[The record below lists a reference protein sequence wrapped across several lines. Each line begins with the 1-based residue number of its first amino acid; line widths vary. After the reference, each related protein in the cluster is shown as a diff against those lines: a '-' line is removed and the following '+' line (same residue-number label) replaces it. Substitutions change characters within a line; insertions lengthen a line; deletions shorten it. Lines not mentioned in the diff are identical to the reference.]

1 MESANIN
8 IHSDLIER
16 CKNGEETAFRDIY
29 RLYNKAM
36 YNLCLRITGSVEE
49 AEDVLQ
55 EAFISAFRKIDSF
68 ENRSSFGA
76 WLKRIVINRALNHM
90 NRQNIVWND
99 FEEDKLQIAEPE
111 IVDLRAIDL
120 KVENVKRAINKLPD
134 GYRTV
139 LSLYLLEGYDHKE
152 ISEVLDISE
161 STSKTQYIRAKKKLR
176 TLLSE
181 EVYHA

>member
-1 MESANIN
+1 LGPVNIN
-8 IHSDLIER
+8 IHSDLIEQ
-16 CKNGEETAFRDIY
+16 CKKGEETAFRDIY

-36 YNLCLRITGSVEE
+36 FNLCLRITGNVAE

-68 ENRSSFGA
+68 ENRYSFGA
-76 WLKRIVINRALNHM
+76 WLRRIVINSAVNHM
-90 NRQNIVWND
+90 NKQKIDWIDIND
-99 FEEDKLQIAEPE
+99 DKLQIADPE
-111 IVDLRAIDL
+111 VVDIKAIDF
-120 KVENVKRAINKLPD
+120 KIENIKIAINKLPD

-139 LSLYLLEGYDHKE
+139 LTLYLLEGYDHKE
-152 ISEVLDISE
+152 IAEVLGISE

-176 TLLSE
+176 TLLGE

>member
-1 MESANIN
+1 LGPVNIN
-8 IHSDLIER
+8 IHSDLIEQ
-16 CKNGEETAFRDIY
+16 CKKGNETAFRDIY

-36 YNLCLRITGSVEE
+36 FNLCLRITGNVAE

-76 WLKRIVINRALNHM
+76 WLKRIVINTAVNHM
-90 NRQNIVWND
+90 NKQKNSWVGLD
-99 FEEDKLQIAEPE
+99 EDRTQIANPE
-111 IVDLRAIDL
+111 VVDVQSTDL
-120 KVENVKRAINKLPD
+120 QVQKVKRAIDKLPG
-134 GYRTV
+134 GYRVV

-152 ISEVLDISE
+152 IAEVLSISE

-176 TLLSE
+176 ALLSE